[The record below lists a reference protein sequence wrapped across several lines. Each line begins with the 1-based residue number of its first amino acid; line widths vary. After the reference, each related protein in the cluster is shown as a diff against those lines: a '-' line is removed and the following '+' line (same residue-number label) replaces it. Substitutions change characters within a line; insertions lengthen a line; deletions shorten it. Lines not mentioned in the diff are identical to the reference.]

1 MYYIPQYG
9 QTLHKEVFQM
19 EENNKSKK
27 VNLLRKEGFYVIIFL
42 CFCVAAITVVYR
54 LGNNASTTKNTSK
67 NIAGINQIKNNTTG
81 PAVTQNKDNAKMT
94 SKQQVKSVKDVAQK
108 KSKTKK
114 LITKKSTKLST
125 VKNFKLSYPVKG
137 NITKKFDNKELQ
149 YSKAMGQWE
158 THEGIDIVCDLGAQV
173 KAAFAGK
180 VIEVIKTED
189 TLTALAKDG
198 FGDGIIIDHVNGY
211 RTEYLNLANESLKL
225 KKGDLVKAGQTIG
238 NIGDTSLRED
248 IAIEGSHL
256 HFALLKKSG
265 KEYLYV
271 NPQNLLK

>member
-1 MYYIPQYG
+1 MDK
-9 QTLHKEVFQM
+9 LCNKEVFQM

-27 VNLLRKEGFYVIIFL
+27 VKLLKKEGFYVIIFL

-54 LGNNASTTKNTSK
+54 LGDNTSTTKNAYK
-67 NIAGINQIKNNTTG
+67 NIAGIKQVKDNTTG
-81 PAVTQNKDNAKMT
+81 PAVTQNKDIAKMT
-94 SKQQVKSVKDVAQK
+94 SKQQVKSVKDAILK

-114 LITKKSTKLST
+114 LSIKKPTKLSV
-125 VKNFKLSYPVKG
+125 VKNFKLYYPVKG

-158 THEGIDIVCDLGAQV
+158 THEGIDISCDLGTQV

-180 VIEVIKTED
+180 VIEVIKAED
-189 TLTALAKDG
+189 TLTALEKDG
-198 FGDGIIIDHVNGY
+198 FGDGIVIDHENGY
-211 RTEYLNLANESLKL
+211 RTEYLNLTNESIKL
-225 KKGDLVKAGQTIG
+225 KKGDHVKAGQIIG

-265 KEYLYV
+265 KEYQFVDPL
-271 NPQNLLK
+271 NLLK